1 MKTLLI
7 DNYDSYTYNLFQ
19 LIAEVNGEEPVVV
32 RNDAPVDGL
41 PDLRAFDNLVV
52 SPGPGHPGEA
62 RDFGI
67 GSRLLAT
74 SPVPVLGV
82 CLGHQGIAL
91 GEAGLVGP
99 APEPRHGHLST
110 IRHDGRDLFH
120 GLPQH
125 FTAVRYHSL
134 AVREP
139 LPESLEATAWAEDG
153 VLMGLRHRS
162 RPLWGVQFH
171 PESVL
176 TEYGHRMLVNFR
188 NLTAERAGKLR
199 TKNTAVPS
207 HEQLRRRV
215 VVPECDAGARR
226 PVGGL
231 LGLGGLRRPVAA
243 AVFQVAA
250 VTQARASAPGGPGRT
265 GLGETTPSS
274 RPTPSAGVGLRPESV
289 AETPVAP
296 TPGGAAAAAGSG
308 ADPEAA
314 ASAPAAGVGPRPE
327 SVAAAPLAGTP
338 LGAAPAAGP
347 EAAASDP
354 AAEVGARPESVAS
367 SPAAVAPGG
376 GAPAAGSGTSPEAVA
391 SDPAAEVGPRPEP
404 LASSPD
410 AGTPL
415 GAAPSAGREAAASAP
430 AAVAPGG
437 GALAAGSGASPEAV
451 ASDPAAGVG
460 PRPESVAF
468 GPDAVGP
475 GEGVPAAGARLRS
488 GAVSSSSTA
497 PVPGGD
503 VPATTVPGEGAAPSG
518 AASVPGQ
525 GSPATGGSAVPDA
538 RGRKVAPGSVA
549 IPRPRR
555 PDRVGYRL
563 HTRRV
568 SGAVDA
574 EAVFS
579 RMFAGSPRSFWLD
592 SSLVEP
598 GRSRFSF
605 LGDDQGP
612 LAEFVRYDVGAGR
625 CEIERAG
632 RPLRR
637 VRASVFDYLKR
648 QLTNRRVDATGL
660 PFDFTGGYVGYF
672 GYEMKADCGSANRHR
687 SPTPDAAWLFA
698 DRVIAVDHE
707 EGFTY
712 AVCLAEDTPQAAREA
727 ADWLEGV
734 LAGLSCVATE
744 RPPLPGP
751 PEPADPGAAEPWLVR
766 DRATYLADIE
776 ACRQALRAG
785 TSYEVCL
792 TNAARLPAPP
802 DPLEFYRALR
812 RDNPAPYAAFL
823 RFGELEVAG
832 SSPERFLRIGRDG
845 TAEARPVKGTAPR
858 GDGPEE
864 DARLRDALVS
874 DAKTRAENLMIVDL
888 LRNDLGQVCRTG
900 TVRVSKLMATE
911 TYATVHQL
919 VSTVQGRLRD
929 GTDAVDCVRACF
941 PGGSMTG
948 APKLRTLEIID
959 TLETEARGVYSGAL
973 GYFGCGGGADL
984 SIVIRTAVFADGL
997 MHLGAGGAI
1006 VLGSD
1011 PAAEYEEMLL
1021 KTAAP
1026 MRALHRHTAD
1036 RLRQEGP
1043 PGQRAGAAGEVGR

>member
-32 RNDAPVDGL
+32 RNDTPVDGI
-41 PDLRAFDNLVV
+41 PDLREFDNLVV
-52 SPGPGHPGEA
+52 SPGPGHPGDA

-67 GSRLLAT
+67 GTRLLAT

-91 GEAGLVGP
+91 GERGLVGP

-110 IRHDGRDLFH
+110 VRHDERDLFQ

-139 LPESLEATAWAEDG
+139 LPPALEATAWAEDG

-207 HEQLRRRV
+207 PEAPSRRRAL
-215 VVPECDAGARR
+215 VPECDAGVRR
-226 PVGGL
+226 PTEARGAGVSEAGG
-231 LGLGGLRRPVAA
+231 GDRPRAARAPRSGVPRPA
-243 AVFQVAA
+243 AVFPVSA
-250 VTQARASAPGGPGRT
+250 VSMA
-265 GLGETTPSS
+265 
-274 RPTPSAGVGLRPESV
+274 V
-289 AETPVAP
+289 
-296 TPGGAAAAAGSG
+296 
-308 ADPEAA
+308 
-314 ASAPAAGVGPRPE
+314 
-327 SVAAAPLAGTP
+327 
-338 LGAAPAAGP
+338 
-347 EAAASDP
+347 DP
-354 AAEVGARPESVAS
+354 A
-367 SPAAVAPGG
+367 
-376 GAPAAGSGTSPEAVA
+376 
-391 SDPAAEVGPRPEP
+391 D
-404 LASSPD
+404 
-410 AGTPL
+410 
-415 GAAPSAGREAAASAP
+415 
-430 AAVAPGG
+430 
-437 GALAAGSGASPEAV
+437 
-451 ASDPAAGVG
+451 
-460 PRPESVAF
+460 
-468 GPDAVGP
+468 
-475 GEGVPAAGARLRS
+475 
-488 GAVSSSSTA
+488 
-497 PVPGGD
+497 D
-503 VPATTVPGEGAAPSG
+503 VPV
-518 AASVPGQ
+518 
-525 GSPATGGSAVPDA
+525 GSATP
-538 RGRKVAPGSVA
+538 PTVA

-555 PDRVGYRL
+555 PGRVGYRL

-568 SGAVDA
+568 TGAVDT

-605 LGDDQGP
+605 LGDDSGP
-612 LAEFVRYDVGAGR
+612 LAEFVRYDVTTGR

-632 RPLRR
+632 RP
-637 VRASVFDYLKR
+637 VRKVTASVFDYLKR
-648 QLTNRRVDATGL
+648 QLTHRRVDATGL
-660 PFDFTGGYVGYF
+660 PFDFTGGYVGYL
-672 GYEMKADCGSANRHR
+672 GYEMKADCGSPNRHR
-687 SPTPDAAWLFA
+687 SPAPDAAWLFA

-727 ADWLEGV
+727 ADWLESA
-734 LAGLSCVATE
+734 LADLSCVATE
-744 RPPLPGP
+744 RAPLPVSSA
-751 PEPADPGAAEPWLVR
+751 PADPGAAEPWLVR
-766 DRATYLADIE
+766 DRSTYLADIE
-776 ACRQALRAG
+776 ACQQQLRAG

-802 DPLEFYRALR
+802 DALEFYRTLR

-845 TAEARPVKGTAPR
+845 TAEARPIKGTAPR
-858 GDGPEE
+858 GEGPEE
-864 DARLRDALVS
+864 DARLRDALAS
-874 DAKTRAENLMIVDL
+874 DDKTRAENLMIVDL

-900 TVRVSKLMATE
+900 SVRVSKLMATE

-919 VSTVQGRLRD
+919 VSTVVGRLRP

-959 TLETEARGVYSGAL
+959 SLETEARGVYSGAL

-984 SIVIRTAVFADGL
+984 SIVIRTAVFADGQ

-1011 PAAEYEEMLL
+1011 PEAEYEEMLL

-1026 MRALHRHTAD
+1026 MRALHQHTAD
-1036 RLRQEGP
+1036 RIRHQAP
-1043 PGQRAGAAGEVGR
+1043 PGDRAGAAGEARR

>member
-19 LIAEVNGEEPVVV
+19 LIAEVNGEEPVVI

-67 GSRLLAT
+67 GDRLLAT

-139 LPESLEATAWAEDG
+139 LPETLEATAWAEDG
-153 VLMGLRHRS
+153 VLMGIRHRS

-199 TKNTAVPS
+199 AKNTAVPS
-207 HEQLRRRV
+207 HQEIRRRA

-226 PVGGL
+226 LSGGL

-250 VTQARASAPGGPGRT
+250 VTQAAANPPGGAGGRPA
-265 GLGETTPSS
+265 GEANPSS
-274 RPTPSAGVGLRPESV
+274 RTAPPAGP
-289 AETPVAP
+289 
-296 TPGGAAAAAGSG
+296 
-308 ADPEAA
+308 
-314 ASAPAAGVGPRPE
+314 GPRPE
-327 SVAAAPLAGTP
+327 AAPSTPAAATPGEGIPATDPGPHPEAAPSTPAAATPGEGIPASRQETSTDATPPGPNPQAPARTTSTAERGTPGGSLPTPGKSPAPGEALPDTGQGAVGGVVAADCAASRVGPADASALPVGREPRKTLAE
-338 LGAAPAAGP
+338 AAPAP
-347 EAAASDP
+347 
-354 AAEVGARPESVAS
+354 
-367 SPAAVAPGG
+367 
-376 GAPAAGSGTSPEAVA
+376 
-391 SDPAAEVGPRPEP
+391 
-404 LASSPD
+404 
-410 AGTPL
+410 
-415 GAAPSAGREAAASAP
+415 
-430 AAVAPGG
+430 
-437 GALAAGSGASPEAV
+437 
-451 ASDPAAGVG
+451 
-460 PRPESVAF
+460 
-468 GPDAVGP
+468 
-475 GEGVPAAGARLRS
+475 
-488 GAVSSSSTA
+488 
-497 PVPGGD
+497 
-503 VPATTVPGEGAAPSG
+503 
-518 AASVPGQ
+518 
-525 GSPATGGSAVPDA
+525 
-538 RGRKVAPGSVA
+538 VA

-632 RPLRR
+632 RPVRR
-637 VRASVFDYLKR
+637 IRASVFDYLKR

-751 PEPADPGAAEPWLVR
+751 PAPADPGAAEPWLVR

-776 ACRQALRAG
+776 ACRRALRSG

-802 DPLEFYRALR
+802 DPLEFYRTLR

-832 SSPERFLRIGRDG
+832 SSPERFLQIDRDG
-845 TAEARPVKGTAPR
+845 TVEARPIKGTAPR

-864 DARLRDALVS
+864 DARLRDALAS

-900 TVRVSKLMATE
+900 TVQVAKLMATE

-919 VSTVQGRLRD
+919 VSTVRGKLRE

-959 TLETEARGVYSGAL
+959 ALETEARGVYSGAL

-984 SIVIRTAVFADGL
+984 SIVIRTAVFADGA

-1011 PAAEYEEMLL
+1011 PDAEYEEMLL

-1036 RLRQEGP
+1036 RIRQEGP
-1043 PGQRAGAAGEVGR
+1043 PGQRAGAEEEVRR

>member
-32 RNDAPVDGL
+32 RNDAPVDGI
-41 PDLRAFDNLVV
+41 PDLREFDNLVV
-52 SPGPGHPGEA
+52 SPGPGHPGDA

-67 GSRLLAT
+67 GTRLLAT
-74 SPVPVLGV
+74 SPLPVLGV

-91 GEAGLVGP
+91 GERGLVGP

-110 IRHDGRDLFH
+110 VRHDERDLFQ

-139 LPESLEATAWAEDG
+139 LPPALEATAWAEDG

-207 HEQLRRRV
+207 PEAPTRRRT
-215 VVPECDAGARR
+215 VVPECDAGVRR
-226 PVGGL
+226 PAGGR
-231 LGLGGLRRPVAA
+231 GATV
-243 AVFQVAA
+243 
-250 VTQARASAPGGPGRT
+250 
-265 GLGETTPSS
+265 
-274 RPTPSAGVGLRPESV
+274 
-289 AETPVAP
+289 
-296 TPGGAAAAAGSG
+296 GAAAAVVTGAGADARPAAAPGATASSRTAGVSEAGAGSRSTAASTAGTGDQPGAVSGAGVDARPLAAPGTAASSRTAGVSEAG
-308 ADPEAA
+308 ADSRTAA
-314 ASAPAAGVGPRPE
+314 ASTAG
-327 SVAAAPLAGTP
+327 AGHQP
-338 LGAAPAAGP
+338 GAAAGP
-347 EAAASDP
+347 LWGG
-354 AAEVGARPESVAS
+354 VAR
-367 SPAAVAPGG
+367 PAAVFPVSAMARASVEPADGAVAAGDSVPVG
-376 GAPAAGSGTSPEAVA
+376 GA
-391 SDPAAEVGPRPEP
+391 
-404 LASSPD
+404 
-410 AGTPL
+410 TP
-415 GAAPSAGREAAASAP
+415 P
-430 AAVAPGG
+430 
-437 GALAAGSGASPEAV
+437 
-451 ASDPAAGVG
+451 
-460 PRPESVAF
+460 
-468 GPDAVGP
+468 
-475 GEGVPAAGARLRS
+475 
-488 GAVSSSSTA
+488 TA
-497 PVPGGD
+497 
-503 VPATTVPGEGAAPSG
+503 
-518 AASVPGQ
+518 
-525 GSPATGGSAVPDA
+525 
-538 RGRKVAPGSVA
+538 A

-555 PDRVGYRL
+555 PGRVGYRL

-568 SGAVDA
+568 TGAVDT
-574 EAVFS
+574 EAAFT

-605 LGDDQGP
+605 LGDDSGP
-612 LAEFVRYDVGAGR
+612 LAEFVRYDVTTGR

-632 RPLRR
+632 RP
-637 VRASVFDYLKR
+637 VRKVAASVFDYLKR

-660 PFDFTGGYVGYF
+660 PFDFTGGYVGYL
-672 GYEMKADCGSANRHR
+672 GYEVKADCGSPNRHR

-698 DRVIAVDHE
+698 DRVIAVDHQ

-727 ADWLEGV
+727 ADWLESA
-734 LAGLSCVATE
+734 LADLSCVATE
-744 RPPLPGP
+744 RAPLPVTSA
-751 PEPADPGAAEPWLVR
+751 PADPGAAEPWLVR

-776 ACRQALRAG
+776 ACRRELRAG

-802 DPLEFYRALR
+802 DALEFYRTLR

-845 TAEARPVKGTAPR
+845 TAEARPIKGTAPR

-864 DARLRDALVS
+864 DARLRDALAS
-874 DAKTRAENLMIVDL
+874 DDKTRAENLMIVDL

-919 VSTVQGRLRD
+919 VSTVVGRLRP

-959 TLETEARGVYSGAL
+959 SLETEARGVYSGAL

-984 SIVIRTAVFADGL
+984 SIVIRTAVFADGQL
-997 MHLGAGGAI
+997 QLGAGGAI

-1011 PAAEYEEMLL
+1011 PEAEYEEMLL

-1026 MRALHRHTAD
+1026 MRALHQHTAD
-1036 RLRQEGP
+1036 RIRRQAP
-1043 PGQRAGAAGEVGR
+1043 PGDRAGAAGEALR

>member
-32 RNDAPVDGL
+32 RNDASVDGL

-52 SPGPGHPGEA
+52 SPGPGHPGVA

-139 LPESLEATAWAEDG
+139 LPETLEATAWAEDG
-153 VLMGLRHRS
+153 VLMGLRHRG

-199 TKNTAVPS
+199 AKNTAVPMPPAV
-207 HEQLRRRV
+207 RRRA
-215 VVPECDAGARR
+215 VVPECETGIRR
-226 PVGGL
+226 PAGGV
-231 LGLGGLRRPVAA
+231 LGAGGLRRPVVA

-250 VTQARASAPGGPGRT
+250 VSQGAAQVRGGAGAVLPGDTVASS
-265 GLGETTPSS
+265 ETTVS
-274 RPTPSAGVGLRPESV
+274 
-289 AETPVAP
+289 
-296 TPGGAAAAAGSG
+296 TPGGAGG
-308 ADPEAA
+308 APSPARGI
-314 ASAPAAGVGPRPE
+314 PAAGRRTHAEGVLGGGGTGPATSEARALPAARAERHAEGDPATPAHGDTGSTGTATSEARGIPVAEPGTHAESDPE
-327 SVAAAPLAGTP
+327 PGDTGSTGTATSATQDIPVAEPGGTGPTGTATSATRGIPVARSETLVEGGPGAASGAGTP
-338 LGAAPAAGP
+338 
-347 EAAASDP
+347 
-354 AAEVGARPESVAS
+354 
-367 SPAAVAPGG
+367 
-376 GAPAAGSGTSPEAVA
+376 
-391 SDPAAEVGPRPEP
+391 
-404 LASSPD
+404 
-410 AGTPL
+410 TP
-415 GAAPSAGREAAASAP
+415 
-430 AAVAPGG
+430 V
-437 GALAAGSGASPEAV
+437 
-451 ASDPAAGVG
+451 
-460 PRPESVAF
+460 
-468 GPDAVGP
+468 
-475 GEGVPAAGARLRS
+475 
-488 GAVSSSSTA
+488 
-497 PVPGGD
+497 
-503 VPATTVPGEGAAPSG
+503 
-518 AASVPGQ
+518 
-525 GSPATGGSAVPDA
+525 
-538 RGRKVAPGSVA
+538 

-568 SGAVDA
+568 DGAVDT

-592 SSLVEP
+592 SSLVEA

-612 LAEFVRYDVGAGR
+612 LAEFVRYDVDAGR

-632 RPLRR
+632 RPVRR

-648 QLTNRRVDATGL
+648 QLGNRRVDATGL

-672 GYEMKADCGSANRHR
+672 GYEMKAECGSSNRHR
-687 SPTPDAAWLFA
+687 SPAPDAAWLFA

-727 ADWLEGV
+727 ADWLEGT

-744 RPPLPGP
+744 QQRTVPGSP
-751 PEPADPGAAEPWLVR
+751 VPADPGAVEPWLVR

-776 ACRQALRAG
+776 ACRRALRSG

-802 DPLEFYRALR
+802 DALEFYRTLR

-845 TAEARPVKGTAPR
+845 TAEARPIKGTAPR

-864 DARLRDALVS
+864 DARLRDALAS

-919 VSTVQGRLRD
+919 VSTVEGRLRP

-959 TLETEARGVYSGAL
+959 SLETEARGVYSGAL

-984 SIVIRTAVFADGL
+984 GIVIRTAVFADGAL
-997 MHLGAGGAI
+997 HLGAGGAI
-1006 VLGSD
+1006 VLDSD
-1011 PAAEYEEMLL
+1011 PDAEYDEMLL

-1026 MRALHRHTAD
+1026 MRALHRHTAE
-1036 RLRQEGP
+1036 RMRQQGP
-1043 PGQRAGAAGEVGR
+1043 PGQTVRAAGEARR

>member
-7 DNYDSYTYNLFQ
+7 DNYGSYTYNLFQ

-41 PDLRAFDNLVV
+41 RDLRAFDNLVV
-52 SPGPGHPGEA
+52 SPGPGHPGVA

-139 LPESLEATAWAEDG
+139 LPETLEATAWAEDG

-199 TKNTAVPS
+199 ARNTAVRMPPAV
-207 HEQLRRRV
+207 RRRA
-215 VVPECDAGARR
+215 VVPECETGIRRPTGGVLGADGVRR
-226 PVGGL
+226 PV
-231 LGLGGLRRPVAA
+231 VV
-243 AVFQVAA
+243 AVFQVTALSRGAA
-250 VTQARASAPGGPGRT
+250 NLPVGAGASLVSGEALAPNGTAAGVPGGAGGAPSPGRGVPDAERGTDAGVTMPAAAPGGAGA
-265 GLGETTPSS
+265 GPS
-274 RPTPSAGVGLRPESV
+274 
-289 AETPVAP
+289 PVW
-296 TPGGAAAAAGSG
+296 
-308 ADPEAA
+308 
-314 ASAPAAGVGPRPE
+314 
-327 SVAAAPLAGTP
+327 GTP
-338 LGAAPAAGP
+338 TAERGTDDGGVPAAGP
-347 EAAASDP
+347 EAP
-354 AAEVGARPESVAS
+354 AKGAPK
-367 SPAAVAPGG
+367 PGG
-376 GAPAAGSGTSPEAVA
+376 TGPTGTA
-391 SDPAAEVGPRPEP
+391 
-404 LASSPD
+404 
-410 AGTPL
+410 T
-415 GAAPSAGREAAASAP
+415 SATRGIP
-430 AAVAPGG
+430 V
-437 GALAAGSGASPEAV
+437 
-451 ASDPAAGVG
+451 
-460 PRPESVAF
+460 
-468 GPDAVGP
+468 VGP
-475 GEGVPAAGARLRS
+475 GTYTEGTSKTGGTRPTGTATSATTGITATQPETHAEGTPKPGGTGPTGAGGSPGPGVPVDGGQGADAAGLV
-488 GAVSSSSTA
+488 GA
-497 PVPGGD
+497 PVP
-503 VPATTVPGEGAAPSG
+503 V
-518 AASVPGQ
+518 
-525 GSPATGGSAVPDA
+525 
-538 RGRKVAPGSVA
+538 

-555 PDRVGYRL
+555 PGRVGYRL

-568 SGAVDA
+568 TGAVDT
-574 EAVFS
+574 EAVFR
-579 RMFAGSPRSFWLD
+579 RMFAGSARAFWLD

-632 RPLRR
+632 RPVRR

-648 QLTNRRVDATGL
+648 QLGNRRVDATGL

-672 GYEMKADCGSANRHR
+672 GYEMKADCGSSNRHR
-687 SPTPDAAWLFA
+687 SPAPDAAWLFA

-712 AVCLAEDTPQAAREA
+712 AVCLTEDTPQAAQEA
-727 ADWLEGV
+727 ADWLEGA
-734 LAGLSCVATE
+734 LADLSCVATE
-744 RPPLPGP
+744 QHTPVPGP
-751 PEPADPGAAEPWLVR
+751 PAPADPGAAEPWLVR

-776 ACRQALRAG
+776 ACRRALRSG

-802 DPLEFYRALR
+802 DALEFYRTLR

-845 TAEARPVKGTAPR
+845 TAEARPIKGTAPR

-864 DARLRDALVS
+864 DARLRDALAS
-874 DAKTRAENLMIVDL
+874 DSKTRAENLMIVDL

-900 TVRVSKLMATE
+900 TVRVSRLMATE

-919 VSTVQGRLRD
+919 VSTVEGRLRP

-941 PGGSMTG
+941 PGGAMTG

-959 TLETEARGVYSGAL
+959 SLETEARGVYSGAL

-984 SIVIRTAVFADGL
+984 GIVIRTAVFADGV
-997 MHLGAGGAI
+997 MHLGAGGSI
-1006 VLGSD
+1006 VLDSD
-1011 PAAEYEEMLL
+1011 PDAEYDEMLL

-1026 MRALHRHTAD
+1026 MRALHRHTAE
-1036 RLRQEGP
+1036 RMRQQDPTG
-1043 PGQRAGAAGEVGR
+1043 RAARAAGEVRR

>member
-19 LIAEVNGEEPVVV
+19 LLAEVNGEEPVVV
-32 RNDAPVDGL
+32 RNDTPVDGL

-67 GSRLLAT
+67 GGRLLAT

-120 GLPQH
+120 GLPQQ

-139 LPESLEATAWAEDG
+139 LPETLEATAWAEDG

-199 TKNTAVPS
+199 PKNTAVPTQPS
-207 HEQLRRRV
+207 HEGSRRRT
-215 VVPECDAGARR
+215 VVPECDAGVRR
-226 PVGGL
+226 RTAVLPNAGA
-231 LGLGGLRRPVAA
+231 LRRPVAA

-250 VTQARASAPGGPGRT
+250 VSQ
-265 GLGETTPSS
+265 
-274 RPTPSAGVGLRPESV
+274 
-289 AETPVAP
+289 
-296 TPGGAAAAAGSG
+296 GAANALGG
-308 ADPEAA
+308 TGTVVFGEAA
-314 ASAPAAGVGPRPE
+314 ASSEAIPADARPGGADPTGTAASPAGAAPATGWVTTGEAGPSAAGTGRTNPPSTATSPTRAVPAAGQEAHAESGPSAAGTGRTNPPSTTTSPTRTAPAAGQETPAEGASWGSGGAVP
-327 SVAAAPLAGTP
+327 VAGQ
-338 LGAAPAAGP
+338 
-347 EAAASDP
+347 
-354 AAEVGARPESVAS
+354 GAR
-367 SPAAVAPGG
+367 
-376 GAPAAGSGTSPEAVA
+376 AGV
-391 SDPAAEVGPRPEP
+391 V
-404 LASSPD
+404 
-410 AGTPL
+410 
-415 GAAPSAGREAAASAP
+415 PSAG
-430 AAVAPGG
+430 
-437 GALAAGSGASPEAV
+437 
-451 ASDPAAGVG
+451 
-460 PRPESVAF
+460 
-468 GPDAVGP
+468 
-475 GEGVPAAGARLRS
+475 AGA
-488 GAVSSSSTA
+488 A
-497 PVPGGD
+497 
-503 VPATTVPGEGAAPSG
+503 
-518 AASVPGQ
+518 
-525 GSPATGGSAVPDA
+525 
-538 RGRKVAPGSVA
+538 SVA

-555 PDRVGYRL
+555 PGRVGYRL

-568 SGAVDA
+568 AGAVDA
-574 EAVFS
+574 EAVFG

-632 RPLRR
+632 RPVRR

-672 GYEMKADCGSANRHR
+672 GYEMKADCGSSNRHR
-687 SPTPDAAWLFA
+687 SPAPDAAWLFA

-712 AVCLAEDTPQAAREA
+712 VVCLAEDTPQAAREA

-734 LAGLSCVATE
+734 LADLSCVATE

-751 PEPADPGAAEPWLVR
+751 AAPADPGAAEPWLVR

-776 ACRQALRAG
+776 ACRRALRSG

-802 DPLEFYRALR
+802 DALEFYRTLR
-812 RDNPAPYAAFL
+812 HDNPAPYAAFL

-845 TAEARPVKGTAPR
+845 TAEARPIKGTAPR

-864 DARLRDALVS
+864 DARLRDALAS

-919 VSTVQGRLRD
+919 VSTVEGRLRP

-959 TLETEARGVYSGAL
+959 SLETEARGVYSGAL

-984 SIVIRTAVFADGL
+984 SIVIRTAVFADGV

-1011 PAAEYEEMLL
+1011 PDAEYEEMLL

-1026 MRALHRHTAD
+1026 MRALHQHTAD
-1036 RLRQEGP
+1036 RMRQQDP
-1043 PGQRAGAAGEVGR
+1043 PGHKAGAAGEALR